1 MRVTEAKVLDAMQEA
16 MALADY
22 ASAQGDIPVGAV
34 ILDESGVVIG
44 RGWNTR
50 EVANDPLGHAE
61 VMAIREASSHL
72 GTWRLNRTTLVVTLE
87 PCVMCS
93 GAIVASRIET
103 LVFGAFDEKAGAAC
117 SLYAIPMD
125 PRLNHRVEVVGGF
138 LEEDCSQQLQK
149 FFQAIRSVKK

>member
-1 MRVTEAKVLDAMQEA
+1 MRVTEAEARDAMREA
-16 MALADY
+16 MALAEH

-34 ILDESGVVIG
+34 ILDERGEVVG

-50 EVANDPLGHAE
+50 EVDNDPLGHAE

-72 GTWRLNRTTLVVTLE
+72 GTWRLNHTTLVVTLE

-93 GAIVASRIET
+93 GAIMASRIET

-125 PRLNHRVEVVGGF
+125 PRLNHRVEVVGGV
-138 LEEDCSQQLQK
+138 LEEECSQQLQT
-149 FFQAIRSVKK
+149 FFQTMRSVKK